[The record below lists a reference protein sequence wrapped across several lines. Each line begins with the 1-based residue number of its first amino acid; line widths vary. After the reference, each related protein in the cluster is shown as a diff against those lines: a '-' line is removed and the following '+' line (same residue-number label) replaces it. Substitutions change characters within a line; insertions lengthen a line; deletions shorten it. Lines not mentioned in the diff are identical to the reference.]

1 MTHTATSHAVEY
13 TGAKAVF
20 SDIDYMT
27 GNIDIESLKEK
38 ITEKTKAVIVV
49 HMAGLASNM
58 TEIKKLCKKHNIKLI
73 EDCAHGLGS
82 LYKKKH
88 VGNFGDCGVFSLPY
102 KTNHN
107 GRGWYDNY

>member
-1 MTHTATSHAVEY
+1 MTHTATSHAVD

-49 HMAGLASNM
+49 HMHLVLLQ
-58 TEIKKLCKKHNIKLI
+58 I
-73 EDCAHGLGS
+73 
-82 LYKKKH
+82 
-88 VGNFGDCGVFSLPY
+88 
-102 KTNHN
+102 
-107 GRGWYDNY
+107 